1 MIRIQHVTK
10 IFPNGVKALDDV
22 TVQID
27 EHEFVFVVGSSG
39 AGKSSLLKLLYRAD
53 QPTGGEVHI
62 HRFNV
67 GKLSKRQIP
76 YLRRNMGIVFQDY
89 KLLPRRT
96 VYENIAFA
104 MRVVGSPRHL
114 IRRRVTQVLELV
126 NLTSKASHL
135 PGQLSG
141 GEQQRICIARAIVNN
156 PPILLAD
163 EPTGNLDPE
172 TSWEIFQLLLKIN
185 QRRTT
190 VIVATHHKE
199 VVDEFRKRVIAL
211 EGGKVVRD
219 QQLGAYHYMELPAA

>member
-1 MIRIQHVTK
+1 MIRLQHVTK
-10 IFPNGVKALDDV
+10 IFTNGVKALDDV
-22 TVQID
+22 TLQI
-27 EHEFVFVVGSSG
+27 EESEFVFLVGNSG
-39 AGKSSLLKLLYRAD
+39 AGKSTLLKLLYRAD
-53 QPTGGEVHI
+53 QATGGEVHI

-67 GKLSKRQIP
+67 GKLNAKQIP
-76 YLRRNMGIVFQDY
+76 YLRRNIGVVFQDY

-96 VYENIAFA
+96 VYENISFA
-104 MRVVGSPRHL
+104 MRVVGAPRHN
-114 IRRRVTQVLELV
+114 IRRRVAQVLDLV
-126 NLTSKASHL
+126 NLSSKAKHL

-211 EGGKVVRD
+211 QSGKVIRD
-219 QQLGAYHYMELPAA
+219 QQLGAYNFAEMA

>member
-1 MIRIQHVTK
+1 MIRLQHVTK

-22 TVQID
+22 TLQID
-27 EHEFVFVVGSSG
+27 EQEFVFVVGSSG
-39 AGKSSLLKLLYRAD
+39 AGKSTLLKLLYRAD
-53 QPTGGEVHI
+53 QATGGEVHI

-67 GKLSKRQIP
+67 GKLNSGQIP
-76 YLRRNMGIVFQDY
+76 YLRRNIGIVFQDY

-104 MRVVGSPRHL
+104 LRVVGSPRHF

-126 NLTSKASHL
+126 NLVSKAKHL
-135 PGQLSG
+135 PAELSG

-172 TSWEIFQLLLKIN
+172 TSWEIFQLLHKIN

-199 VVDEFRKRVIAL
+199 VVDEFRKRVVAL
-211 EGGKVVRD
+211 ESGKVVRD
-219 QQLGAYHYMELPAA
+219 QQLGACHYVQLPK